1 VTVLYEVEVSL
12 EVAADAAAFV
22 GWMRDEHV
30 PQVLASGC
38 FARAR
43 VCVSEDGARF
53 KTVYEAADAAALA
66 RYLKDFAPPL
76 REHFARRFPTGAKV
90 GRTVWSTAT
99 DQP

>member
-1 VTVLYEVEVSL
+1 MSVLYEVEVSF
-12 EVAADAAAFV
+12 EAPQDSAAFP
-22 GWMRDEHV
+22 GWMREEHV
-30 PQVLASGC
+30 PAVLATGC

-43 VCVSEDGARF
+43 VCRSEDGARF

-76 REHFARRFPTGAKV
+76 REHFARRFPSGSKV
-90 GRTVWSTAT
+90 GRTVWAVET